1 MQRGEWESGSLRG
14 KFMLRINDRYIVEK
28 VLKFVQQTKDT
39 GVAEETL
46 MSQTVGATLPR
57 SWPI

>member
-1 MQRGEWESGSLRG
+1 LIQRGDWESGSLRG
-14 KFMLRINDRYIVEK
+14 KFMLRVNDRYIVEK

-46 MSQTVGATLPR
+46 MSQTVGML
-57 SWPI
+57 